1 VQRPNGTP
9 VDPEV
14 VTQFICLQQT
24 GSFCLS
30 LSNAAS
36 PLIIITTT
44 DLATV
49 DTSTISPQ
57 TLLDTLFAEAA
68 TLGVDLGSLAH
79 LSDSS
84 ADQLAFV

>member
-1 VQRPNGTP
+1 M
-9 VDPEV
+9 
-14 VTQFICLQQT
+14 
-24 GSFCLS
+24 
-30 LSNAAS
+30 
-36 PLIIITTT
+36 IIITTH
-44 DLATV
+44 DLVTV

-68 TLGVDLGSLAH
+68 TLGVDLAALGH